1 MSSSVSLAHSDAL
14 HDVLFVTVTWL
25 LTQSFCS
32 VISGCHCWELGR
44 KGAYGCPCSNVEW
57 CMGSCVKQVLLLAR
71 TCIFH
76 TNNLIVN
83 MTQENV
89 IKVSI
94 RSPKWKIIVS
104 FLAITLVLKQAI
116 ENGVHEK
123 LIYLLF

>member
-1 MSSSVSLAHSDAL
+1 MYPQEWMSSSVSLAHSDAL

-32 VISGCHCWELGR
+32 VISGCHCWDLGR
-44 KGAYGCPCSNVEW
+44 KGAYGCPCSSVEW

-71 TCIFH
+71 TCVFH

-89 IKVSI
+89 RKVSI
-94 RSPKWKIIVS
+94 RS
-104 FLAITLVLKQAI
+104 Q
-116 ENGVHEK
+116 NGRS
-123 LIYLLF
+123 